1 MDTRQTPFPLPDGP
15 ESRTAL
21 DRHLKHLDAL
31 SDEHLLAQYN
41 ELPTGEWTDASTD
54 RLALLA
60 ALHQTFLNRF
70 RQSPFSWDAQN
81 AIRLIGPVSLDEEGS
96 LRVPLIDPE
105 RQRLDQQRLS
115 GFLRALNEGN
125 SFEELDEETRRWWI
139 NRY

>member
-21 DRHLKHLDAL
+21 DRHLRHIDAL
-31 SDEHLLAQYN
+31 SDEQLLAQYN
-41 ELPTGEWTDASTD
+41 EHPTGAWTDASTD

-60 ALHQTFLNRF
+60 ALHQTFLKRF
-70 RQSPFSWDAQN
+70 RQSPFAWGAQN
-81 AIRLIGPVSLDEEGS
+81 AVRLKGPVSLDEEGS
-96 LRVPLIDPE
+96 LHVPLIDPE

-115 GFLRALNEGN
+115 GFLKGLYEGN
-125 SFEELDEETRRWWI
+125 SFEELDEEMQRWWI

>member
-1 MDTRQTPFPLPDGP
+1 MDTQQTTFPLPDGP

-21 DRHLKHLDAL
+21 DRHLQQIDAL
-31 SDEHLLAQYN
+31 SDEQLLAQYN
-41 ELPTGEWTDASTD
+41 ELPTGAWSDDSTD

-60 ALHQTFLNRF
+60 ALHLTFLQRF
-70 RQSPFSWDAQN
+70 QRSPLAWDAQN
-81 AIRLIGPVSLDEEGS
+81 AIRLKGPVALDEKGR

-115 GFLRALNEGN
+115 GFLNGLREGKP
-125 SFEELDEETRRWWI
+125 FDELDEETRRWWI

>member
-31 SDEHLLAQYN
+31 SDELLLAHYN
-41 ELPTGEWTDASTD
+41 ELPTGAWTDASTD

-60 ALHQTFLNRF
+60 ALHQTFLKRF
-70 RQSPFSWDAQN
+70 LQSPFAWDAQN
-81 AIRLIGPVSLDEEGS
+81 AIRLKGPVSLDEEGS

-115 GFLRALNEGN
+115 GFLKGLNGGK
-125 SFEELDEETRRWWI
+125 SFEELEEETQRWWI